1 MLYSALTGPPPLQS
15 TDTTS
20 TPALSRLLRA
30 HVPVPMSS
38 EQYDKWE
45 RLLAAHSDRLRS
57 AVQKRDHVERASDLR
72 LLRTALNADQS
83 EAGAHQSA
91 AARAD

>member
-1 MLYSALTGPPPLQS
+1 MLFSALIGPRLQS
-15 TDTTS
+15 TDAPS

-38 EQYDKWE
+38 EQYDKWD

-57 AVQKRDHVERASDLR
+57 AVQQRDNVECASDLR
-72 LLRTALNADQS
+72 LLRTTLKTDQS
-83 EAGAHQSA
+83 EAAAHQPTGV
-91 AARAD
+91 RAD